1 MRERWEQCWEG
12 EERDG
17 KCGERGN
24 RRNGKGQGSREQEVQ
39 EREKVREMNGMER
52 RGEKRGKVRG
62 RRQEEGRGV
71 RRAKERR

>member
-24 RRNGKGQGSREQEVQ
+24 RRNGKGQGE
-39 EREKVREMNGMER
+39 REMNGMER

-62 RRQEEGRGV
+62 RRQKEGRGV